1 MFGSS
6 KKPVTI
12 ITGYLGSG
20 KTTVLNE
27 LLKNAGSE
35 GIALIV
41 NDMGSVNI
49 DASLIAKS
57 SVTQADSKMIELT
70 NGCICC
76 TLQEAFMTQ
85 IEELAKDKKVKRIL
99 VEASGISNPASI
111 ADGFLMY
118 VESHKKLPF
127 YLDSI
132 VTVVDADRIYTEFLD
147 GLKDK
152 SEERQQEI
160 MEEDPD
166 IINLIMDQIE
176 FCNVILLNKCDLLPA
191 NKKEEVRRVIRQ
203 FQRKAEII
211 ECIDGKVSPDRIF
224 DSDKFDYNEV
234 MNSSAMQAALARE
247 KAMDEGCVDEYGIS
261 SFVYE
266 EKRPFD
272 HEKFSDFVESFYPQ
286 NIIRAKGY
294 IWFSDDDIHVQLF
307 EQAGRNASIS
317 EVSNWVAAFTDKDRE
332 EVVRNYPDIMEEWD
346 ETYGDRLNQIVF
358 IGKGID
364 KASITKMLDDC
375 IDKVPYTTTQPELV
389 NKENKKI
396 G

>member
-111 ADGFLMY
+111 ADGFL
-118 VESHKKLPF
+118 
-127 YLDSI
+127 I
-132 VTVVDADRIYTEFLD
+132 
-147 GLKDK
+147 
-152 SEERQQEI
+152 
-160 MEEDPD
+160 
-166 IINLIMDQIE
+166 LI
-176 FCNVILLNKCDLLPA
+176 
-191 NKKEEVRRVIRQ
+191 R
-203 FQRKAEII
+203 
-211 ECIDGKVSPDRIF
+211 S
-224 DSDKFDYNEV
+224 
-234 MNSSAMQAALARE
+234 
-247 KAMDEGCVDEYGIS
+247 
-261 SFVYE
+261 
-266 EKRPFD
+266 
-272 HEKFSDFVESFYPQ
+272 
-286 NIIRAKGY
+286 
-294 IWFSDDDIHVQLF
+294 
-307 EQAGRNASIS
+307 
-317 EVSNWVAAFTDKDRE
+317 
-332 EVVRNYPDIMEEWD
+332 
-346 ETYGDRLNQIVF
+346 
-358 IGKGID
+358 
-364 KASITKMLDDC
+364 
-375 IDKVPYTTTQPELV
+375 
-389 NKENKKI
+389 
-396 G
+396 

>member
-1 MFGSS
+1 MFGFS

-27 LLKNAGSE
+27 LLKNTGSE

-49 DASLIAKS
+49 DASLISKS
-57 SVTQADSKMIELT
+57 NVATADTKMVELT

-76 TLQEAFMTQ
+76 TLQDAFMTQ
-85 IEELAKDKKVKRIL
+85 VEELARNKKVKRII

-118 VESHKKLPF
+118 IDTHKKLPF

-132 VTVVDADRIYTEFLD
+132 ITVVDADRIYTEFLD

-160 MEEDPD
+160 MDEDPD

-176 FCNVILLNKCDLLPA
+176 FCNVVLLNKCDLLPA
-191 NKKEEVRRVIRQ
+191 DKIEQVKKVIRQ
-203 FQRKAEII
+203 FQREAKIV
-211 ECIDGKVSPDRIF
+211 ECTEGKVSPDMIF
-224 DSDKFDYNEV
+224 AGDKFDYNKV

-266 EKRPFD
+266 EVKPFD
-272 HEKFSDFVESFYPQ
+272 REKFAEFVESFYPE

-294 IWFSDDDIHVQLF
+294 IWFSDDDVHVQLF
-307 EQAGRNASIS
+307 EQAGRNASIN
-317 EVSNWVAAFTDKDRE
+317 EVSNWVASFTEEDKQ
-332 EVVRNYPDIMEEWD
+332 EVIKNYPDVMDEWD
-346 ETYGDRLNQIVF
+346 DTYGDRLNQIVF
-358 IGKGID
+358 IGKGMD
-364 KASITKMLDDC
+364 KAKIIEILDDC
-375 IDKVPYTTTQPELV
+375 VE
-389 NKENKKI
+389 KEQVKI

>member
-1 MFGSS
+1 
-6 KKPVTI
+6 
-12 ITGYLGSG
+12 
-20 KTTVLNE
+20 
-27 LLKNAGSE
+27 
-35 GIALIV
+35 
-41 NDMGSVNI
+41 
-49 DASLIAKS
+49 
-57 SVTQADSKMIELT
+57 
-70 NGCICC
+70 
-76 TLQEAFMTQ
+76 
-85 IEELAKDKKVKRIL
+85 
-99 VEASGISNPASI
+99 
-111 ADGFLMY
+111 
-118 VESHKKLPF
+118 
-127 YLDSI
+127 
-132 VTVVDADRIYTEFLD
+132 
-147 GLKDK
+147 
-152 SEERQQEI
+152 
-160 MEEDPD
+160 
-166 IINLIMDQIE
+166 
-176 FCNVILLNKCDLLPA
+176 
-191 NKKEEVRRVIRQ
+191 
-203 FQRKAEII
+203 
-211 ECIDGKVSPDRIF
+211 
-224 DSDKFDYNEV
+224 
-234 MNSSAMQAALARE
+234 
-247 KAMDEGCVDEYGIS
+247 MDEGCVDEYGIS